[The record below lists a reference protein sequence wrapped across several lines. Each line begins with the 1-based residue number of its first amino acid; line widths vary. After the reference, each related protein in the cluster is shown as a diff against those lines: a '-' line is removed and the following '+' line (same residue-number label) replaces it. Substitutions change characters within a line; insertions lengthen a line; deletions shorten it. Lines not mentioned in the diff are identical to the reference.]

1 MAVRENFYLF
11 KFGEQ
16 LSRNGGVLREDTNVK
31 WKGELV
37 LHDEN
42 SNPIGSV
49 GALENDDEGKL
60 AEVVI
65 NKDDFDKTKY
75 KAELAVDKLYTP
87 TGNYDD
93 TLPEFKPSGVHLVL
107 KEN

>member
-1 MAVRENFYLF
+1 MATRENFYLF
-11 KFGEQ
+11 KFGERV
-16 LSRNGGVLREDTNVK
+16 SSGVLRDETKVE

-42 SNPIGSV
+42 LNPIGSV

-65 NKDDFDKTKY
+65 NNDDFDKSKY
-75 KAELAVDKLYTP
+75 KDELAVDKLYTP
-87 TGNYDD
+87 TDNYDD
-93 TLPEFKPSGVHLVL
+93 TLPQFKPSRVHLEL
-107 KEN
+107 SET